1 MTPVSSRAWATRT
14 TDLSQ
19 PSMAAHTKVNLAPG
33 FVLHRRPY
41 RDTSLL
47 IEAFCPEHGRVGLVA
62 RGAGSGRSRRAAL
75 LQPFSPLLLS
85 WSGRGELATLSG
97 VEADGAPITLSGGT
111 LYSGF
116 YLNELLTRL
125 LQRHDPHPQLFA
137 VYRLALQQLAGGDD
151 AEWALRLFERELLQ
165 ELGYGLMLL
174 EDAQGTAIDPERAYC
189 YHLEHGPLPR
199 FNEGQRCL
207 RIDGRSLLALAG
219 RGCEADRRDAA
230 VLSDCKRLMR
240 AALRLYLGEKPLA
253 SRELFRRSP
262 FAGGG
267 QRENEE

>member
-1 MTPVSSRAWATRT
+1 MSAP
-14 TDLSQ
+14 
-19 PSMAAHTKVNLAPG
+19 HKVQLAPG

-47 IEAFCPEHGRVGLVA
+47 VEAFSPEYGRVGLVA
-62 RGAGSGRSRRAAL
+62 RGAASGRSRRAAL

-85 WSGRGELATLSG
+85 WSGRGELATLTS
-97 VEADGAPITLSGGT
+97 VEADGTPISLSGGT

-125 LQRHDPHPQLFA
+125 LQRHEPHPQLFA
-137 VYRLALQQLAGGDD
+137 VYRLALQQLADGDD
-151 AEWALRLFERELLQ
+151 AEWALRLFERELLS

-174 EDAQGTAIDPERAYC
+174 EDAQGAVIESGCDYC
-189 YHLEHGPLPR
+189 YHLEHGPLPAVD
-199 FNEGQRCL
+199 GQCL
-207 RIDGRSLLALAG
+207 RIAGRSLLALGG
-219 RGCEADRRDAA
+219 RGAETDRRDAT
-230 VLSDCKRLMR
+230 VLNDCKRLMR

-267 QRENEE
+267 QRHNEEQA